1 MSTRGNQKV
10 RVGKVLSNKMQKT
23 IVVAIERRTLD
34 QTFEKFM
41 KKMNKIKVHDEKN
54 ECRVGDQVE
63 IIETRPISRE
73 KSWRIRKILVK
84 AVGAEGGTV

>member
-10 RVGKVLSNKMQKT
+10 RIGRVLSNKMQKT

-34 QTFEKFM
+34 QTFKKFM
-41 KKMNKIKVHDEKN
+41 KKINKIKVHDEKN
-54 ECRVGDQVE
+54 ECHVGDQVE

-73 KSWRIRKILVK
+73 KSWKVRKVLVK
-84 AVGAEGGTV
+84 GVSAEGETV